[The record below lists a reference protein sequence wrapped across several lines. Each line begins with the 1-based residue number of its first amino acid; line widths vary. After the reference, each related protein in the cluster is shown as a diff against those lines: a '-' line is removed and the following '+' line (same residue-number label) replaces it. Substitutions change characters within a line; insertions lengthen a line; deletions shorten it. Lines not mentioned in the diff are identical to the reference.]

1 MHISLEQ
8 LVIAFQALII
18 VFLAVLL
25 IFDQLKRPKAPREPP
40 PTDVPDDLK
49 RNDSGS

>member
-25 IFDQLKRPKAPREPP
+25 IFDQLKRPKAPREPQP
-40 PTDVPDDLK
+40 P
-49 RNDSGS
+49 